1 MKPILETIPLG
12 VEKSIVAFNYIND
25 NFETPWHFHP
35 QLELTYIEESYG
47 TKFIGD
53 YVGAYEPEELVLIQ
67 SNVPHCWTNYKS
79 SAIKPNSFVIQWNK
93 DIYANIPEL
102 KELNILFNT
111 ASKGVIFN
119 KKESKKVISLLKE
132 TINQDGS
139 NLYVSLLKLL
149 LKLTHIPYKTLSNSS
164 FTNNISN
171 EYTSKI
177 SKVHSFIAENYT
189 RKIYLKEV
197 SKEVNM
203 SEQSFSRFF
212 LKIMGRTFF
221 IFLNEYRINIAT
233 RMLLHTN
240 KSVSEIGYACGYE
253 SLPFFFK
260 KFKELHHSSPAQ
272 YRKNY
277 SK

>member
-79 SAIKPNSFVIQWNK
+79 SAIKSNSFVIQWNK

-164 FTNNISN
+164 FTKNITN

>member
-79 SAIKPNSFVIQWNK
+79 SAIKSNSFVIQWNK

-164 FTNNISN
+164 FTKNISN

-260 KFKELHHSSPAQ
+260 KFKELHHSSPAL

>member
-12 VEKSIVAFNYIND
+12 IEKSIVAFNYVSRD
-25 NFETPWHFHP
+25 FETPWHFHP

-53 YVGAYEPEELVLIQ
+53 YVGTYEPGELVLIQ
-67 SNVPHCWTNYKS
+67 SNVPHCWTNNKS
-79 SAIKPNSFVIQWNK
+79 DTVKSNSFVVQWNK
-93 DIYANIPEL
+93 GIYTNIPEL
-102 KELNILFNT
+102 KSLHNLFIA
-111 ASKGVIFN
+111 ASKGIIFN
-119 KKESKKVISLLKE
+119 KEQSKILIPELKKMTHKEGSKLYISLL
-132 TINQDGS
+132 S
-139 NLYVSLLKLL
+139 LL
-149 LKLTHIPYKTLSNSS
+149 LKLTKIDYKTLSNSS
-164 FTNNISN
+164 FTKNISN
-171 EYTSKI
+171 EYTNKI
-177 SKVHSFIAENYT
+177 SKIHLFIAKNYAH
-189 RKIYLKEV
+189 KIYLKEV

-212 LKIMGRTFF
+212 FKIMGRTFF

-260 KFKELHHSSPAQ
+260 KFKEFHHSSPAQ

>member
-12 VEKSIVAFNYIND
+12 VEKSIIAFNYINKD
-25 NFETPWHFHP
+25 FETPWHFHP

-53 YVGAYEPEELVLIQ
+53 YVGAYEPGEVVLIQ
-67 SNVPHCWTNYKS
+67 SNVPHCWTNDKNT
-79 SAIKPNSFVIQWNK
+79 AANSNSYVVQWNK
-93 DIYANIPEL
+93 DIFTKIPEL
-102 KELNILFNT
+102 QELNTLFHL
-111 ASKGVIFN
+111 ASKGLIFN
-119 KKESKKVISLLKE
+119 VNECKTLVPLFKKIVTE
-132 TINQDGS
+132 QGS
-139 NLYVSLLKLL
+139 SLYVSLLQLL
-149 LKLTHIPYKTLSNSS
+149 LKLTTIEHKPLSNSS
-164 FTNNISN
+164 FTKNISN

-177 SKVHSFIAENYT
+177 SKIHLFIAENYS
-189 RKIYLKEV
+189 RKIYLKDV

-203 SEQSFSRFF
+203 SEQSFARFF

-221 IFLNEYRINIAT
+221 VFLNEYRINIAT

-260 KFKELHHSSPAQ
+260 KFKEIHNSSPGN
-272 YRKNY
+272 YRKG
-277 SK
+277 